1 VVMMGLGLNFELWL
15 GLGLRIKLTT
25 ETALFSVV
33 GSTSSFILKQR
44 HFDKTHSARF
54 KIELY

>member
-15 GLGLRIKLTT
+15 GLGIKLTT